1 LRDLYG
7 VTTFIVGFRF
17 VTSSDRIG
25 KRALKR
31 FSYDQVID
39 TRGNLAVIT
48 DASRFSGLY
57 PSKEKCG
64 ESPSPTQQ
72 DSQGKIFLTTAEG
85 GFVKMKGTHRSQ
97 VLQGLL
103 AFINKR
109 QRVNWFATDRRGDR
123 PSNLFEE
130 KQLLDAAVEKAVERE
145 ATFLLRLA
153 IDAHLLTSHPGNISY
168 RYPPIK
174 R

>member
-1 LRDLYG
+1 
-7 VTTFIVGFRF
+7 
-17 VTSSDRIG
+17 
-25 KRALKR
+25 
-31 FSYDQVID
+31 
-39 TRGNLAVIT
+39 
-48 DASRFSGLY
+48 
-57 PSKEKCG
+57 
-64 ESPSPTQQ
+64 
-72 DSQGKIFLTTAEG
+72 
-85 GFVKMKGTHRSQ
+85 MKGTHRSQ